1 MDFGNSLSEKN
12 VTVTS
17 SLDGIINGNSST
29 IKWTKSD
36 GMNFDG
42 FTISHLK
49 VKSLGG
55 HILTVAISQRTVNLR
70 TSTERI
76 ADIIESV
83 SRAKCIHG
91 IGTVLP
97 PIAVL
102 LVCVIT
108 KQVTIA
114 LPASIWFGAWL
125 LDPDWN
131 PVTSFERVWDT
142 YYVEAIGDVGHA
154 FGICF
159 AIFLGGLVKVI
170 ERTGGT
176 QGIAKLVAD
185 RVKSSRSAAL
195 GVFAVGLMIF
205 FDDYADC
212 LISGYTFMP
221 LMDQYHVSR
230 EKFSFIVDATSAPI
244 ASIAPLSS
252 WIGFELIL
260 VKTYFTDAGVWEDGE
275 EPGEYISFLKTIP
288 YRFYPILMIWF
299 MFFTLYFRYD
309 FGPMLTAEKRVKVTG
324 QICRSPRSSS
334 VEDKAFK
341 AQVAEIAKIESRPL
355 NGIIPIVTI
364 IFLTVLGF
372 ILTGINSCRVLG
384 IKHSAKNIF
393 SKGNSFAALVWAVVV
408 GNFVAFAMGAC
419 QKRLNE

>member
-70 TSTERI
+70 TSSEGI
-76 ADIIESV
+76 ANMIEST
-83 SRAKCIHG
+83 SSAKCIHG

-114 LPASIWFGAWL
+114 LPASIWFGAWMI
-125 LDPDWN
+125 DPDWN

-176 QGIAKLVAD
+176 QGIAKLVAE
-185 RVKSSRSAAL
+185 RVRSSRSAAL

-221 LMDQYHVSR
+221 LMDQYRVSR
-230 EKFSFIVDATSAPI
+230 EKFSFIVDATASPI

-252 WIGFELIL
+252 WVAFEVGLIL
-260 VKTYFTDAGVWEDGE
+260 DYFSKSDVWPVDEQ
-275 EPGEYISFLKTIP
+275 PGDYISFLKTIP
-288 YRFYPILMIWF
+288 YRFYSIFMLWF
-299 MFFTLYFRYD
+299 MFFTIYFSYD
-309 FGPMLTAEKRVKVTG
+309 FGPMLTAEKR
-324 QICRSPRSSS
+324 
-334 VEDKAFK
+334 A
-341 AQVAEIAKIESRPL
+341 
-355 NGIIPIVTI
+355 
-364 IFLTVLGF
+364 
-372 ILTGINSCRVLG
+372 
-384 IKHSAKNIF
+384 
-393 SKGNSFAALVWAVVV
+393 
-408 GNFVAFAMGAC
+408 
-419 QKRLNE
+419 